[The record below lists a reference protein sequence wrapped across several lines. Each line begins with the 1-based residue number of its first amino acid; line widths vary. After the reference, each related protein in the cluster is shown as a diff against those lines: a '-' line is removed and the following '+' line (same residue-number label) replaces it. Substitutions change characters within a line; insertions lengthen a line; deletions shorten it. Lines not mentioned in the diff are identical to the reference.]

1 MKGGQA
7 LHPRNR
13 RCLKSCSYI
22 ASIWAIMVD
31 APEVAGL
38 ADSTRR
44 TRRCS
49 EGWNAFLSVLTM
61 LICAILP
68 IAVYI
73 SVFGLYYKC
82 GGRPVEVYRLRNQ
95 GDIAQV
101 LAWLLPAVV
110 A

>member
-1 MKGGQA
+1 
-7 LHPRNR
+7 
-13 RCLKSCSYI
+13 
-22 ASIWAIMVD
+22 MVD
-31 APEVAGL
+31 APDVAGL

-82 GGRPVEVYRLRNQ
+82 GGRPVEVCREEERLRNQ

-101 LAWLLPAVV
+101 LTWLLPAVV